1 MSDHNPKAFPWQ
13 TGRLG
18 LDGQHQGKGD
28 PAFFRLRERQ
38 ASVMRVDNFT
48 GEAEAESN
56 PFNLTATG
64 TVSPVK
70 PGKE

>member
-1 MSDHNPKAFPWQ
+1 
-13 TGRLG
+13 
-18 LDGQHQGKGD
+18 
-28 PAFFRLRERQ
+28 
-38 ASVMRVDNFT
+38 MRVDNFT